1 MAEFIYIAESPQ
13 YPGMV
18 KIGRTDRTVEERL
31 SELSR
36 EDYGLPGSN
45 IDSEWEAVKIIEVQD
60 NERAE
65 AVLHDHF
72 SDQRVDS
79 SRELFYT
86 DDPMGLSYEAANIVD
101 GTIITA
107 DLVEIGNLLDALSL
121 VELGVRDSET
131 IKIIISFLI

>member
-60 NERAE
+60 N
-65 AVLHDHF
+65 
-72 SDQRVDS
+72 
-79 SRELFYT
+79 
-86 DDPMGLSYEAANIVD
+86 
-101 GTIITA
+101 
-107 DLVEIGNLLDALSL
+107 
-121 VELGVRDSET
+121 
-131 IKIIISFLI
+131 

>member
-1 MAEFIYIAESPQ
+1 
-13 YPGMV
+13 MV

-107 DLVEIGNLLDALSL
+107 DLVEIGNLFDALSL